1 MRDVGRE
8 GGRKGRRKERKQTG
22 KVMLSRITSFIFNR
36 N

>member
-22 KVMLSRITSFIFNR
+22 KVMLSSITSFIFNR